1 MLGFIRQQEGG
12 ENEASK
18 KFPSTDSL
26 RFSDWFSIWLDV
38 FSWVLYKNRDELE
51 KISNQKHV

>member
-1 MLGFIRQQEGG
+1 MKKARSSILLTVLGLVTG
-12 ENEASK
+12 
-18 KFPSTDSL
+18 L
-26 RFSDWFSIWLDV
+26 SIWLAV

>member
-1 MLGFIRQQEGG
+1 MKKARSSILLTALGLVTG
-12 ENEASK
+12 
-18 KFPSTDSL
+18 L
-26 RFSDWFSIWLDV
+26 SIWLAV